1 MAICVRMLSDEE
13 WGRGG
18 WGLMEKIDDLL
29 DRLRDKATAARGQ
42 GGQTR
47 ILPDRHPVRDFFIA
61 DLVDWALKD
70 DWHSMEHPF
79 FSLSKNP
86 DREIRR
92 YDHNGISITV
102 TPSVLGLATIWDKDI
117 LIYAV
122 SQLVEAFNQG
132 RRDVGPRV
140 RITAYDLLV
149 ATNRYSGGKNYEQL
163 AEACRRLAGTRIETD
178 IKTNGVRQRE
188 GFGLL
193 DGWKI
198 IERHPNNGRMVAIE
212 LRLSD
217 WLYNAVLACEVLTL
231 NRDYFRISGGLDRRL
246 YELARKHCGNQAK
259 WTISTKLLH
268 KKSGSRATIVK
279 FREMLKRTAMD
290 NCLPDYRVTYDTETD
305 QAMFLIR
312 GHNEAGAALSI

>member
-1 MAICVRMLSDEE
+1 
-13 WGRGG
+13 
-18 WGLMEKIDDLL
+18 
-29 DRLRDKATAARGQ
+29 
-42 GGQTR
+42 
-47 ILPDRHPVRDFFIA
+47 
-61 DLVDWALKD
+61 
-70 DWHSMEHPF
+70 
-79 FSLSKNP
+79 
-86 DREIRR
+86 
-92 YDHNGISITV
+92 
-102 TPSVLGLATIWDKDI
+102 
-117 LIYAV
+117 
-122 SQLVEAFNQG
+122 
-132 RRDVGPRV
+132 V

-290 NCLPDYRVTYDTETD
+290 DCLPDYRVTYDTETD

>member
-1 MAICVRMLSDEE
+1 VV
-13 WGRGG
+13 
-18 WGLMEKIDDLL
+18 EKIDKLL
-29 DRLRDKATAARGQ
+29 GRLRDKATAVKEQ
-42 GGQTR
+42 GGQSR
-47 ILPDRHPVRDFFIA
+47 MLPDRHPVRDFFIA

-70 DWHSMEHPF
+70 DWHSMGHPF

-92 YDHNGISITV
+92 YDHNGISISV

-122 SQLVEAFNQG
+122 SQVVEAFNQG
-132 RRDVGPRV
+132 RRDVGPCLRV
-140 RITAYDLLV
+140 TAYDLLV

-178 IKTNGVRQRE
+178 IRTNGVRQRE

-198 IERHPNNGRMVAIE
+198 IERNPSNGRMVAIE
-212 LRLSD
+212 LRLSE

-231 NRDYFRISGGLDRRL
+231 NRDFRISPAANPW
-246 YELARKHCGNQAK
+246 LARRNPKPVRTALAIPDFTPQ
-259 WTISTKLLH
+259 WTIRAAFCRL
-268 KKSGSRATIVK
+268 SGNHMLQALFLSRRRCASNVV
-279 FREMLKRTAMD
+279 E
-290 NCLPDYRVTYDTETD
+290 
-305 QAMFLIR
+305 
-312 GHNEAGAALSI
+312 